1 MANTHV
7 SCFKKSK
14 LLCESNVCACAAIVD
29 AAQDLMPDAHIE
41 QDQDFVEPKWDCEL
55 PPEELGEACDSDSDG
70 SANGA
75 VQSIATS
82 VTTVP
87 GLAAYDG
94 DSVDAPPWNRTSN
107 EDLQAEAAVELF
119 KQELERV
126 HEERAMSGSGNLD
139 GAREEN
145 PVLTKKP
152 TNPFATPRTHDR
164 MTPVVFANH
173 SVSPHQTEAES
184 RNDKVLRDRLAQA
197 RAAPSEPSSFKFSL
211 WSKKPAAFTA
221 KASNATSTSG
231 AEQQPEASNPGTGLG
246 DLLPSNSTQS
256 ATEDLA
262 LDFTRQVSVNN
273 QELDIMEQ
281 EISPSRGRMI
291 PSMDQ
296 ENIARNVV
304 LANPEKADEIR
315 SPATATRRHIEQDG
329 EFQHPLTDVKAETP
343 RRFHWKRGEQLGF
356 GTFGNVYLGLNETSG
371 TFFAVKQV
379 ALPDGSKSEV
389 STLTTEITL
398 MKELDHTHIVRYL
411 GTEVSALELYIFM
424 EYVPGGSIAKM
435 LKQFG
440 VFNEVLIE
448 RYTRQIL
455 LGVEYLHGKGIVH
468 RDIKGA
474 NVLVNDQGVAK
485 LTDFGCSKQLQGMR
499 SNTFEESMKAI
510 QGSVPWMAPEVI
522 KQTGFGR
529 SSDIWSVGA
538 TVIEMATAHHA
549 WPALT
554 NNLSALFQI
563 ATTTTP
569 PTIPETLSDPAQQFL
584 SRCLVINPKDRASAS
599 QLLQA
604 PFLRQNSTT

>member
-1 MANTHV
+1 
-7 SCFKKSK
+7 
-14 LLCESNVCACAAIVD
+14 
-29 AAQDLMPDAHIE
+29 
-41 QDQDFVEPKWDCEL
+41 
-55 PPEELGEACDSDSDG
+55 
-70 SANGA
+70 
-75 VQSIATS
+75 
-82 VTTVP
+82 
-87 GLAAYDG
+87 
-94 DSVDAPPWNRTSN
+94 
-107 EDLQAEAAVELF
+107 
-119 KQELERV
+119 
-126 HEERAMSGSGNLD
+126 MSGSGNLE
-139 GAREEN
+139 GSREEHSV
-145 PVLTKKP
+145 PSAVP
-152 TNPFATPRTHDR
+152 TNPFATPHSHDR
-164 MTPVVFANH
+164 ITPVVFANQII
-173 SVSPHQTEAES
+173 SPHQTEAET
-184 RNDKVLRDRLAQA
+184 RNDQVLRDRLAQA
-197 RAAPSEPSSFKFSL
+197 RAAPSQPSSFKFSL
-211 WSKKPAAFTA
+211 WNKKPAAVATTD
-221 KASNATSTSG
+221 SNTRSSSG
-231 AEQQPEASNPGTGLG
+231 AENKLEASDPATCIKQ
-246 DLLPSNSTQS
+246 LLPINSTRS
-256 ATEDLA
+256 AIEDVA
-262 LDFTRQVSVNN
+262 VDFTRQVVVNT
-273 QELDIMEQ
+273 QEPDVMEQ
-281 EISPSRGRMI
+281 EISPSRGRMM
-291 PSMDQ
+291 PTMDQ
-296 ENIARNVV
+296 ENVARNVT
-304 LANPEKADEIR
+304 LANPGKDDEIR
-315 SPATATRRHIEQDG
+315 SPAAATRRQIEQDG
-329 EFQHPLTDVKAETP
+329 EFQHPLTHVKAETP

-398 MKELDHTHIVRYL
+398 MKELDHRHIVRYL
-411 GTEVSALELYIFM
+411 GTEVSALELHIFM

-455 LGVEYLHGKGIVH
+455 LGVEYLHGKGIIH

-604 PFLRQNSTT
+604 PFLRNNCTT